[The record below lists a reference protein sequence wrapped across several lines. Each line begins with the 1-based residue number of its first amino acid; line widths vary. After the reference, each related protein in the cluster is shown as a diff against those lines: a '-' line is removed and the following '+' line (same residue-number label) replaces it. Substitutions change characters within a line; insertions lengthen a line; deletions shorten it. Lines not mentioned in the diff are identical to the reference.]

1 MELTADEKV
10 KAYLEGLPGVF
21 STGRDRQVCWKVG
34 F

>member
-21 STGRDRQVCWKVG
+21 LQVETGKCAEK
-34 F
+34 